1 MKPILF
7 LVALFFSVQLSFAQK
22 PTLKGEKK
30 YAVPIKP
37 PVLKTQMGILS
48 DSVYAPVEQVK
59 ALLGAPL
66 KVTDVNN
73 QPLTLTYYQF
83 LYKRKAVRED
93 EKTGKLIPT
102 TSTVSDYFT
111 STPLPEKWVK
121 IIREELVAG
130 EELYFFDIIVK
141 DKQGKPFYAPNLKI
155 ITN

>member
-1 MKPILF
+1 MKHILF
-7 LVALFFSVQLSFAQK
+7 LIAVFFSVQLSFAQK
-22 PTLKGEKK
+22 PTPKGEKK
-30 YAVPIKP
+30 YATPVKP
-37 PVLKTQMGILS
+37 PVLKTQIGILS
-48 DSVYAPVEQVK
+48 DSVPAPVDQVK

-73 QPLTLTYYQF
+73 QPLTVTYYQF

-93 EKTGKLIPT
+93 EKTGKVIPT

-111 STPLPEKWVK
+111 STPLPEKWIK

-155 ITN
+155 ITQ